1 MVCSLTTRLYGG
13 DLIKPILQVALD
25 LLELDRAVQI
35 ALEAADGGA
44 DWIEAGTPLIKSE
57 GMDAVRELK
66 KALPGKKI
74 VADMKTV
81 DTGAMEVEM
90 AAKAGA
96 SVVAMLASS
105 DDSTIT
111 DALRAARQ
119 YGVEIMVD
127 LLGASDPVTRS
138 KELEAL
144 GVNYVCV
151 HVGID
156 QQMMGRR
163 AIDFLNQIVD
173 QVKIPVAVAGGIDAD
188 SAAEAVASGA
198 SIVIVGGNVTRSPDV
213 AKSGQKIREAMDR
226 ALERSERRAK
236 KSMDEEMIEIFREVS
251 TPNISD
257 AMHRKGAM
265 QDILPINLG
274 AKIVGTAVTVQT
286 FEGDWAK
293 SVEAIDVA
301 GPDNVIV
308 IYNGSRYI
316 SCWGGLATQSCK
328 MKGVAGVVIDGAVR
342 DVDEIRDLDY
352 PVFASAITPNAGE
365 PKGMGEINAEI
376 TCGGRSVRPGDYIVG
391 DDCGVVVIPRER
403 AYEIARR
410 AKEVEKNE
418 SRLREEIKR
427 GKTLS
432 QVANLKKWEKK

>member
-1 MVCSLTTRLYGG
+1 M
-13 DLIKPILQVALD
+13 
-25 LLELDRAVQI
+25 DRAVQI
-35 ALEAADGGA
+35 AKEAVEGGA

-57 GMDAVRELK
+57 GMNAVRELK
-66 KALPGKKI
+66 KALPEKKI

-81 DTGAMEVEM
+81 DTGSMEVEM

-96 SVVAMLASS
+96 GVVVILATS
-105 DDSTIT
+105 DDSTIE

-119 YGVEIMVD
+119 FGVEIMVD
-127 LLGASDPVTRS
+127 LLGTPDPVARS

-144 GVNYVCV
+144 GVDYICV

-156 QQMMGRR
+156 QQMMGRD
-163 AIDFLNQIVD
+163 AIDFLKGIVD
-173 QVKIPVAVAGGIDAD
+173 EVKVPVAVAGGIDAA

-198 SIVIVGGNVTRSPDV
+198 FAVVVGGNIVRSAEVTDSALAIRRS
-213 AKSGQKIREAMDR
+213 MDGAR
-226 ALERSERRAK
+226 PGARKRMG
-236 KSMDEEMIEIFREVS
+236 MDEELVFILREVS

-265 QDILPINLG
+265 RDITPINIG
-274 AKIVGTAVTVQT
+274 VKMVGTAVTVQT

-293 SVEAIDVA
+293 SVEAIDAA
-301 GPDNVIV
+301 GPGNVIV

-316 SCWGGLATQSCK
+316 SPWGGLATLSCK
-328 MKGVAGVVIDGAVR
+328 NKGIEGVVIDGAVR
-342 DVDEIRDLDY
+342 DVDEIRDLKY
-352 PVFASAITPNAGE
+352 PVFASAVTPNAGE
-365 PKGMGEINAEI
+365 PKGMGEMNAEI
-376 TCGGRSVRPGDYIVG
+376 TCGGQAVRPGDYIVG

-410 AKEVEKNE
+410 AKEVEKTE
-418 SRLREEIKR
+418 SRLYEEIKR

-432 QVANLKKWEKK
+432 QVANLEKWEKK